1 MSAAELRLFRLC
13 AEDDRA
19 GGAAAAGKGD
29 AGQSGY
35 RAAGAGAGEQAASGK
50 GKGRDTEPIRYA
62 GAGGA
67 GTGGGGG
74 PFGNTDHHRRGG
86 NGGGTAPAGRGGGA
100 AHYLPANAAPGM
112 ETGVPCGGMR
122 IELHGKWM

>member
-1 MSAAELRLFRLC
+1 MLSCF
-13 AEDDRA
+13 
-19 GGAAAAGKGD
+19 GF
-29 AGQSGY
+29 
-35 RAAGAGAGEQAASGK
+35 

-74 PFGNTDHHRRGG
+74 SFGNADHHRRGG

-100 AHYLPANAAPGM
+100 AHYLPANVAPGM